1 MIIIYSPVL
10 AVLLLGVAA
19 VLLLLGVGLLLLV
32 TILLLGVCL
41 LLLVA
46 VLLLLVNGLLLLVS
60 WLLLVDTEATN
71 ATEGTGA
78 EEALKTLAWL
88 ELAAEGTVVEL
99 IGKG

>member
-1 MIIIYSPVL
+1 MCSSD
-10 AVLLLGVAA
+10 
-19 VLLLLGVGLLLLV
+19 
-32 TILLLGVCL
+32 
-41 LLLVA
+41 LVA
-46 VLLLLVNGLLLLVS
+46 VLLLLVNGLLLLVN
-60 WLLLVDTEATN
+60 WLLLLLVDTEATN